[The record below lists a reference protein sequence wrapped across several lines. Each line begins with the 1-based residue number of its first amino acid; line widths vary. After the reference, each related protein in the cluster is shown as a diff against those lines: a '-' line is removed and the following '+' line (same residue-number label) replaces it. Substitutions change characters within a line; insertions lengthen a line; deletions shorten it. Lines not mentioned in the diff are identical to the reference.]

1 MCKID
6 NTYYNTKLLAL
17 LINRAHMKGVFPVI
31 KHVVHPSK
39 YEMQP
44 ISYMIAQYSQVT
56 VVSSLIVKISLTPG

>member
-1 MCKID
+1 
-6 NTYYNTKLLAL
+6 
-17 LINRAHMKGVFPVI
+17 MKVIFPVEVI

-56 VVSSLIVKISLTPG
+56 VVGSLIGKISES

>member
-1 MCKID
+1 
-6 NTYYNTKLLAL
+6 
-17 LINRAHMKGVFPVI
+17 MKVIFPVEVI

-56 VVSSLIVKISLTPG
+56 VVGLFLL

>member
-1 MCKID
+1 MK
-6 NTYYNTKLLAL
+6 
-17 LINRAHMKGVFPVI
+17 LINLISRVFLAWTFLILWPTVLMKGVFPVI

-56 VVSSLIVKISLTPG
+56 VVGSLIGKISES